1 MGSVLNH
8 ILRDKEVVD
17 QVMAQLH
24 TDAGGSLLESTG
36 VDSSAVKKT
45 VESVAAGR
53 ESEIDSRYEAII
65 RKVGRPVLF
74 IQDRKIQEPVL
85 PLWKKRLAPARP
97 LLERVLSSV
106 GRIELRGHPRYP
118 WVGTGWLVAPR
129 VVVTNRHVA
138 ETFGRQSGEAFQF
151 KLDPVGKRIRA
162 SIDFYQEHERPAESE
177 FQVLEI
183 LHIEE
188 EEEGRPDIAFLRL
201 ASRDQDDKE
210 LPAPIALSAEEVK
223 RDQVVGAIG
232 YAAWD
237 GERNVASVMDKIF
250 DSIYEVKRLHPGEVM
265 NVRQHY
271 LNHDCSTL
279 GGNSGSAVLDFAT
292 GEAVALHYAGEYEK
306 KNFAVKATT
315 VREKMKELR
324 IDPEVGV

>member
-1 MGSVLNH
+1 MASVLNH

-17 QVMAQLH
+17 QVMAQLEN
-24 TDAGGSLLESTG
+24 DKGGQLLESAG
-36 VDSSAVKKT
+36 VDSAAVKKT

-97 LLERVLSSV
+97 LLEKVLSSV

-138 ETFGRQSGEAFQF
+138 ETFGRQSGKAFQF

-210 LPAPIALSAEEVK
+210 LPAPIALSAAEVK
-223 RDQVVGAIG
+223 PDQVVGAIG

-250 DSIYEVKRLHPGEVM
+250 DGIYEVKRLHPGEVM

-306 KNFAVKATT
+306 KNYAVKATT

>member
-1 MGSVLNH
+1 MASVLNH

-17 QVMAQLH
+17 QVMAQLEN
-24 TDAGGSLLESTG
+24 DKGGQLLESAG
-36 VDSSAVKKT
+36 VDSAAVKKT

-97 LLERVLSSV
+97 LLEKVLSSV

-138 ETFGRQSGEAFQF
+138 ETFGRQSGKAFQF

-210 LPAPIALSAEEVK
+210 LPAPIALSAAEVK
-223 RDQVVGAIG
+223 PDQVVGAIG

-306 KNFAVKATT
+306 KNYAVKATT